1 MPPVVIKDNL
11 LVSVIRT
18 LILSDFQARALGM
31 EHGDNF
37 SIATYKCQRNR
48 VFFYKKNKI
57 LFDNAKTAD
66 LGD

>member
-18 LILSDFQARALGM
+18 LILSDFQARALGLGM

-48 VFFYKKNKI
+48 LFFLYI
-57 LFDNAKTAD
+57 
-66 LGD
+66 